1 MYTRLRTLREPPVS
15 DPVTAA
21 VVAALATASATKLG
35 DGLGEGVVSTFRS
48 LYRAVTK
55 RFRSEPEALEA
66 LDDLRLE
73 QDDAEAVETV
83 SVHLER
89 AAREDPEIGRLL
101 AELRSAVQQINQE
114 GEGSVV
120 NQIHGDVSGSARVIQ
135 GRDFHGG
142 IRL

>member
-1 MYTRLRTLREPPVS
+1 MA
-15 DPVTAA
+15 DPVTTAI
-21 VVAALATASATKLG
+21 VAALATASATKLG
-35 DGLGEGVVSTFRS
+35 DGLGEGVVTTFKS

-55 RFRSEPEALEA
+55 RFRSEPEAQEA

-73 QDDAEAVETV
+73 QDDAGAVEAVST
-83 SVHLER
+83 HLER

-101 AELRSAVQQINQE
+101 AELRSEVREINQA

-142 IRL
+142 IHL

>member
-1 MYTRLRTLREPPVS
+1 MA
-15 DPVTAA
+15 DPVTTAI
-21 VVAALATASATKLG
+21 VAALATASATKLG
-35 DGLGEGVVSTFRS
+35 DGLGEGVVTTFKS

-55 RFRSEPEALEA
+55 RFRSEPEAQEA
-66 LDDLRLE
+66 LDELRLE
-73 QDDAEAVETV
+73 QDDAGAVEAV
-83 SVHLER
+83 SAHLER

-101 AELRSAVQQINQE
+101 AELRSEVREINQA

-142 IRL
+142 IHL